1 MNLYLLFSHNLTPEQ
16 IQDAQENWQVAA
28 CIFLPKQLQDLWSNV
43 PPELTS
49 LKDYLQPIFEWLR
62 NAQAG
67 DLVLIQGDY
76 GATYLMIQYAF
87 ERGLRPIY
95 STTLRKVVETPFPDG
110 SIRTE
115 RVFAHHQFR
124 FYERIQDY

>member
-1 MNLYLLFSHNLTPEQ
+1 MNLYLLFSHSLTPEQ
-16 IQDAQENWQVAA
+16 IEDAQENWQVAA
-28 CIFLPKQLQDLWSNV
+28 CISLPEQLQELWSNV

-49 LKDYLQPIFEWLR
+49 LKDYLQPICEWLR

-67 DLVLIQGDY
+67 DLVLIQGDF
-76 GATYLMIQYAF
+76 GATYLMVQYAF

-95 STTLRKVVETPFPDG
+95 STTLRKVVETPLPDG

-124 FYERIQDY
+124 LYERLQDY